1 VTAPSRG
8 AGGWGGGRGHPA
20 APGTRDGQARPGAS
34 AFRPSLRRS
43 PFGIADELSC
53 YYDAPAE
60 PCNVHVEVRVPGNL
74 DARALRDATAAA
86 LAAQP
91 RALVRRA
98 AGAWWRQY
106 AWEVPGQPDCDPV
119 TTAAWADED
128 ELAQVRA
135 RFLSAAPPLH
145 SSPPL
150 RILLAAGPGEDRVI
164 LNAHH
169 AALDGLSSLELLR
182 SIAEHYPGAGTADP
196 AEGAGAGGARR
207 GASGAKR
214 GASGAKRGAGGG
226 PAAEDASAREVPAAQ
241 PAGVGRG
248 AAEKARQ
255 GRAARIA
262 ADREPGRA
270 TGLPGYG
277 FVLLPAR
284 PVPAGRHPGGGTV
297 NDVLIAGLVVAI
309 ARWNSAHGRPAGLIR
324 ITMPVNAR
332 PQGQAGAAGNLS
344 RLTTVSVPAP
354 SDGCDLAGLVADVA
368 AQTRPAKRQAGP
380 QVDPASRALAAA
392 WWPPPVKRGLLRLGL
407 RTAGRL
413 LCDTSLV
420 SNLGVVGPPRF
431 GAATATDMWFST
443 SAHMPRGLSVGAVT
457 VGGRLHLCLR
467 YRCALFSKLS
477 AARFAGLYATALGNL
492 TSQGGTGDR

>member
-1 VTAPSRG
+1 M
-8 AGGWGGGRGHPA
+8 
-20 APGTRDGQARPGAS
+20 
-34 AFRPSLRRS
+34 
-43 PFGIADELSC
+43 
-53 YYDAPAE
+53 
-60 PCNVHVEVRVPGNL
+60 HVEVRVPGNL
-74 DARALRDATAAA
+74 DSSALRDATAAA

-98 AGAWWRQY
+98 AGAWWRRY

-128 ELAQVRA
+128 ELARA
-135 RFLSAAPPLH
+135 RAKFLSAAPPLR

-182 SIAEHYPGAGTADP
+182 SIAGHYPGGADAGP
-196 AEGAGAGGARR
+196 PER
-207 GASGAKR
+207 
-214 GASGAKRGAGGG
+214 G
-226 PAAEDASAREVPAAQ
+226 PAAEDASPREVLPAP
-241 PAGVGRG
+241 PAGAGRG
-248 AAEKARQ
+248 VADRAQQ

-270 TGLPGYG
+270 AGLPGYG
-277 FVLLPAR
+277 FVLLPSR
-284 PVPAGRHPGGGTV
+284 PVPAGRRPDGGTV

-309 ARWNSAHGRPAGLIR
+309 ARWNSAHGRPSGLIR

-332 PQGQAGAAGNLS
+332 PQGQAGTAGNLS

-354 SDGCDLAGLVADVA
+354 SGGWDLAGLVADVA
-368 AQTRPAKRQAGP
+368 AQTRPAKQQSGP

-392 WWPPPVKRGLLRLGL
+392 WWPPAVKRGVLRLAL
-407 RTAGRL
+407 RTAGPL

-420 SNLGVVGPPRF
+420 SNLGVAGPPRF
-431 GAATATDMWFST
+431 GAATVTDMWFST

-467 YRCALFSKLS
+467 YRRALFSEPS
-477 AARFAGLYATALGNL
+477 AARFAGLYAAALGNL
-492 TSQGGTGDR
+492 TSQGGDGDR

>member
-1 VTAPSRG
+1 MTPASRG
-8 AGGWGGGRGHPA
+8 TRHAAG
-20 APGTRDGQARPGAS
+20 PGPREGQAAPGAS
-34 AFRPSLRRS
+34 AFRPSLQRA

-74 DARALRDATAAA
+74 DSRALRDATAAA

-98 AGAWWRQY
+98 PGPWWRRY

-119 TTAAWADED
+119 TTAAWAGED
-128 ELAQVRA
+128 ELARVRA
-135 RFLSAAPPLH
+135 RFLSAAPPLR

-182 SIAEHYPGAGTADP
+182 SIAGHYPGGAAADP
-196 AEGAGAGGARR
+196 PAGPVA
-207 GASGAKR
+207 
-214 GASGAKRGAGGG
+214 
-226 PAAEDASAREVPAAQ
+226 PDAPLQVPAAP
-241 PAGVGRG
+241 PAGAGRG
-248 AAEKARQ
+248 AAERAQQ

-270 TGLPGYG
+270 AGLPGYG
-277 FVLLPAR
+277 FVLLPGR

-297 NDVLIAGLVVAI
+297 NDVLIAALVLAI

-354 SDGCDLAGLVADVA
+354 SGGSDLAGLVADVA
-368 AQTRPAKRQAGP
+368 AQTRPAKQQGGP

-392 WWPPPVKRGLLRLGL
+392 WWPPAAKRRVLRLAL
-407 RTAGRL
+407 RTAGPL

-420 SNLGVVGPPRF
+420 SNLGVVGPPQF

-467 YRCALFSKLS
+467 YRRALFSEPS

-492 TSQGGTGDR
+492 TSQGGAGDR